1 MLPSKA
7 RINTF
12 PLSPT
17 VDPAVQHVQ
26 QSGNVTQNLVQQG
39 QIVTQQDQ
47 TAQKESPQA
56 VQPKQPITQQ
66 SHGQLQR
73 TKSDSNSADE
83 NSTPHR
89 KISLGIPRVRGQPRQ
104 KSLLD
109 TPHWAILP
117 PPSKFTTDTPEEVV
131 RSGQFVPTGTIIT
144 AETSDRSE
152 RAGLERTAPTTRG
165 YSDSDSSSSEND
177 QPKDI
182 RGRDQS
188 RDIDSVSSSSS
199 HSSSNA
205 LRASRESVDGENR
218 LTVVA
223 PVPPPRRKPAHSRSS
238 SLDLQKL
245 FNKGGN
251 SLSLQ
256 KYGDHGKDT
265 SQGNQENF
273 ANFEDFNN
281 KVENLT
287 RASENPPRFGHR
299 RSASLDSTHSASVE
313 QPSQPTTTEDV
324 KVEDV
329 SNINS
334 RFHSP
339 GSVPRPVPRK
349 KAGGPPPPLN
359 RQDNSSDS
367 IPEKEKKISKEPIH
381 FVVRPV
387 TRLEQLHAKIRD
399 LKSKNTR
406 LSKINNDLQQEVK
419 EMMEARV
426 SLESSLEQLKPFPK

>member
-1 MLPSKA
+1 MGISQ
-7 RINTF
+7 R
-12 PLSPT
+12 PLTVDVAEQSTNQHISPVSHHT
-17 VDPAVQHVQ
+17 QHVNQQHALLTSQHVQSVNQHAVQSSQHVDPAVQHVQ

-39 QIVTQQDQ
+39 QVVTQQDQ

-66 SHGQLQR
+66 GHGQLQR

-83 NSTPHR
+83 NLTPHR

-144 AETSDRSE
+144 AEPSDRSE
-152 RAGLERTAPTTRG
+152 RAGLERTAPMTRG

-218 LTVVA
+218 LPVVA

-245 FNKGGN
+245 FNKG
-251 SLSLQ
+251 SYRMFSPSISAMLV
-256 KYGDHGKDT
+256 
-265 SQGNQENF
+265 E
-273 ANFEDFNN
+273 
-281 KVENLT
+281 KV
-287 RASENPPRFGHR
+287 
-299 RSASLDSTHSASVE
+299 
-313 QPSQPTTTEDV
+313 
-324 KVEDV
+324 
-329 SNINS
+329 
-334 RFHSP
+334 
-339 GSVPRPVPRK
+339 
-349 KAGGPPPPLN
+349 
-359 RQDNSSDS
+359 
-367 IPEKEKKISKEPIH
+367 
-381 FVVRPV
+381 
-387 TRLEQLHAKIRD
+387 
-399 LKSKNTR
+399 LK
-406 LSKINNDLQQEVK
+406 
-419 EMMEARV
+419 
-426 SLESSLEQLKPFPK
+426 